1 MGTDFVLVVIL
12 IFLLIIRFHYNIL
25 TSIYHGEEYE
35 MRASD
40 TIMLVL
46 VSGLMVVP
54 LIFYTLILMVQLNT
68 VKSWIKNF
76 GRKVL
81 RLVCS
86 VWTSLIR
93 GRRRRSP

>member
-1 MGTDFVLVVIL
+1 
-12 IFLLIIRFHYNIL
+12 
-25 TSIYHGEEYE
+25 

-86 VWTSLIR
+86 VWTV
-93 GRRRRSP
+93 

>member
-1 MGTDFVLVVIL
+1 MLALDIT
-12 IFLLIIRFHYNIL
+12 
-25 TSIYHGEEYE
+25 
-35 MRASD
+35 
-40 TIMLVL
+40 MLVL

-54 LIFYTLILMVQLNT
+54 LIFYTLILMVQLNI

-76 GRKVL
+76 GRKVR

-93 GRRRRSP
+93 DRRGRSP